1 MRIDLFIVL
10 LQSKHDFNTKK
21 NLNQIKLYDAKELI
35 DEHSRDNHNLAVTR
49 KPYLFWSSKESK
61 ESQETNSWAIHLIT
75 ITPIQEENPRN
86 NYNNF
91 KYSSSTI
98 KTRVTTNAS
107 NFIKSLLKLI

>member
-49 KPYLFWSSKESK
+49 KPYL
-61 ESQETNSWAIHLIT
+61 I
-75 ITPIQEENPRN
+75 
-86 NYNNF
+86 
-91 KYSSSTI
+91 
-98 KTRVTTNAS
+98 
-107 NFIKSLLKLI
+107 